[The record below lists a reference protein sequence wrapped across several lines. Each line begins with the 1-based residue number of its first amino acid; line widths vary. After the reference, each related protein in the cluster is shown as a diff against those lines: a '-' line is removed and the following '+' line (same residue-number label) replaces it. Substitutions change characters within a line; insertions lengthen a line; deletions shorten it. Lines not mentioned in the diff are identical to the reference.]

1 MGADGSLLAK
11 VISELISAFVTV
23 IEEKDIVFRGHGER
37 VAAHCVNLA
46 RKIHLPKR
54 EIDTLYLAGKLHDI
68 GKVYIPSEIIHSPG
82 ELSESEQSFYRQHP
96 VIAER
101 IISRISIFKDLLPI
115 IRYQSEYFD
124 GSGYPDGIKGESIP
138 IGARILCIANS
149 YDTLTSASPNK
160 PVMNMNDALNELCNE
175 ARSKFDPNLVGV
187 FSEMVQETSSS
198 LGRTSDEPTSIV
210 RETIHK
216 IFNKFKT
223 GQVELPVIP
232 SIVQKIRDTLSSSNS
247 SIDVLAKLLEMDPV
261 ISVRLITVA
270 NSVVYRRGEKVLT
283 VRQAVPRLGTKET
296 ESIVMAI
303 INKSMYETNAPEL
316 RDLMQRLWM
325 HSLASAFTAR
335 LISEKLSMNDVEKY
349 FTMGLIHDIGKVP
362 LVQGITKLQ
371 SLGEESV
378 KDLDM
383 PTIMAIL
390 QEAHDGLGGTLLK
403 GWDFPDEMVR
413 ITQLHEHPTLSENTE
428 KSLLII
434 HLSNMLTRKIG
445 YSLFPEPD
453 MDLAN
458 LPSARFLNIDG
469 ETLEALGK
477 RVMELVQSTSN
488 AF

>member
-1 MGADGSLLAK
+1 MASDGSLLAK

-23 IEEKDIVFRGHGER
+23 IEEKDIAFRGHGER

-46 RKIHLPKR
+46 RKINLPKR

-68 GKVYIPSEIIHSPG
+68 GKVYIPSEIIHSPA
-82 ELSESEQSFYRQHP
+82 ELSESEESFYQQHP

-115 IRYQSEYFD
+115 IRHQSEYFD
-124 GSGYPDGIKGESIP
+124 GSGYPDGIKGDAIP
-138 IGARILCIANS
+138 IGARVLCLANR
-149 YDTLTSASPNK
+149 YDTLTSASPSR
-160 PVMNMNDALNELCNE
+160 PVMNMNDALNELRKE

-187 FSEMVQETSSS
+187 FSEMIQETSSRS
-198 LGRTSDEPTSIV
+198 GSTDEPGGIV
-210 RETIHK
+210 REAIHK

-223 GQVELPVIP
+223 GQVELPIIP
-232 SIVQKIRDTLSSSNS
+232 SIVQKIRDTLSSSSS

-296 ESIVMAI
+296 ESLVMAI
-303 INKSMYETNAPEL
+303 INKGMYETNAPEM

-325 HSLASAFTAR
+325 HSLACAFAAR
-335 LISEKLSMNDVEKY
+335 LIAEKLSMNDVEKY

-362 LVQGITKLQ
+362 LVQGITTLQ

-383 PTIMAIL
+383 PTIMTVL

-403 GWDFPDEMVR
+403 GWDFPDELVR
-413 ITQLHEHPTLSENTE
+413 ITQQHENPTLSEQTE
-428 KSLLII
+428 KALLLI
-434 HLSNMLTRKIG
+434 HLANMLTRKIG
-445 YSLFPEPD
+445 YSLYPEPD
-453 MDLAN
+453 MDLAGI
-458 LPSARFLNIDG
+458 PSAQLLRIGTED
-469 ETLEALGK
+469 LEAIGK
-477 RVMELVQSTSN
+477 RVMEMVQSTSN